1 VTLLKVVGDDFIK
14 RYRLLQSLEALEKV
28 REEISKQSYR
38 RLKALVEYRLFG
50 KGFNRAPIDE
60 KVVVAFSAG
69 SDSTATLKILRWAGF
84 EVIPVMV
91 ELPQMEESILWNA
104 QSYGAVFV
112 EIPNYMEI
120 ISEQIEKGAPI
131 CGKCHSMIMDAVKDY
146 AMRKGIKIVA
156 SGDLLSVGSISIY
169 LQGDVVKL
177 NLPAFLALDKRET
190 IDIAGEYS
198 FEFGCSLWKSA
209 AHQSPILKKFAIQR
223 VLRELRAGA
232 IDKDIAKKLIFGILA
247 KNNPKG
253 LNLLS
258 KKEV

>member
-1 VTLLKVVGDDFIK
+1 MLKVVGDNFIK

-28 REEISKQSYR
+28 KEEISEQGYK

-50 KGFNRAPIDE
+50 KGFDRAPIDE

-69 SDSTATLKILRWAGF
+69 SDSTATLKILKWAGF

-91 ELPQMEESILWNA
+91 KLPQIREPVLLNA

-112 EIPNYMEI
+112 EIQNYMEI
-120 ISEQIEKGAPI
+120 MSEQIEKGAPI
-131 CGKCHSMIMDAVKDY
+131 CGKCHSMIMEAIKDY
-146 AMRKGIKIVA
+146 AKGRGIKIVA

-177 NLPAFLALDKRET
+177 NLPAFLALDK
-190 IDIAGEYS
+190 GEAISILGRKYALG
-198 FEFGCSLWKSA
+198 FGCSLWKSA

-232 IDKDIAKKLIFGILA
+232 IDKDIAKELIFGILA
-247 KNNPKG
+247 KNDPKG

-258 KKEV
+258 RKKV